1 MFKMKVEM
9 KLKGNMARS
18 VNPYG
23 CKQEVLNQ
31 INYVKSQGKY
41 EGPKKV
47 LVLGASSSYGL
58 ASRITAAF
66 GSGADTIGVSFE
78 RGPKDETMLGTAG
91 WYNNIFFR
99 EFAEQEGLIGKNFI
113 GDAFSLEMKE
123 EVINYIK
130 ESFGGKIDM
139 LVYSLAAPKRTDY
152 KTGITYSSALK
163 PIGKEVSGENINL
176 EKEELFT
183 QVVEPATEEEIEG
196 TVKVMGGEDWEWW
209 IELLKESGCLAE
221 GFKTVLYSY
230 IGPEVTHAF
239 YHDGSLGVAK
249 EQAEESS
256 KRIQES
262 IKSLNGQSLICVSK
276 AVTTK
281 ASVVIP
287 ILPKYLIC
295 LYKVMKEQGTHE
307 TPIMHKDRIFRTML
321 YGNKANYDEKG
332 RLRPDSWELSDEVQ
346 VKVNELMTQLTPENF
361 KSDLTEYQLFKKEF
375 LNLNG
380 FDVDGNTINEVD
392 FEILKAMK
400 P

>member
-1 MFKMKVEM
+1 MKVEM

-31 INYVKSQGKY
+31 INYVKAEGDY

-66 GSGADTIGVSFE
+66 GSHADTIGVSFE
-78 RGPKDETMLGTAG
+78 RGPKDESMLGTAG

-99 EFAEQEGLIGKNFI
+99 EFAEQEGLIAKNFI

-123 EVINYIK
+123 EVIKYIK
-130 ESFGGKIDM
+130 ESFGGKVDM

-163 PIGKEVSGENINL
+163 PIGQEVSGENINL

-209 IELLKESGCLAE
+209 IELLKEADCLAE

-230 IGPEVTHAF
+230 IGPKVTHAF

-256 KRIQES
+256 KRINEN
-262 IKSLNGQSLICVSK
+262 IREVNGQSLICVSK

-295 LYKVMKEQGTHE
+295 LYKVMKEQGIHE

-321 YGNKANYDEKG
+321 YGNEANYDEKG
-332 RLRPDSWELSDEVQ
+332 RLRPDSWELSDDVQ
-346 VKVNELMTQLTPENF
+346 RKVNDLMAQLTPQNF

-375 LNLNG
+375 FNLNG
-380 FDVDGNTINEVD
+380 FEVEGNTINEVD
-392 FEILKAMK
+392 FETLKAMK

>member
-1 MFKMKVEM
+1 MKVEM

-31 INYVKSQGKY
+31 INYVKAQGDY

-66 GSGADTIGVSFE
+66 GSHADTIGVSFE
-78 RGPKDETMLGTAG
+78 RGPKDESMLGTAG

-99 EFAEQEGLIGKNFI
+99 EFAEQEGLIAKNLI

-123 EVINYIK
+123 EVIKYIK
-130 ESFGGKIDM
+130 ESFGGKVDM

-163 PIGKEVSGENINL
+163 PIGQEVSGENINL

-209 IELLKESGCLAE
+209 IELLKEADCLAE

-230 IGPEVTHAF
+230 IGPKVTHAF

-256 KRIQES
+256 KRINEN
-262 IKSLNGQSLICVSK
+262 IREVNGQSLICVSK

-295 LYKVMKEQGTHE
+295 LYKVMKEQGIHE

-321 YGNKANYDEKG
+321 YGNEANYDEKG
-332 RLRPDSWELSDEVQ
+332 RLRPDSWELSDDVQ
-346 VKVNELMTQLTPENF
+346 RKVNDLMAQLTPQNF

-375 LNLNG
+375 FNLNG
-380 FDVDGNTINEVD
+380 FEVEGNTINEVD
-392 FEILKAMK
+392 FETLKAMK

>member
-1 MFKMKVEM
+1 MKVEM

-31 INYVKSQGKY
+31 INYVKAQGDY

-66 GSGADTIGVSFE
+66 GSHADTIGVSFE
-78 RGPKDETMLGTAG
+78 RGPKDESMLGTAG

-99 EFAEQEGLIGKNFI
+99 EFAEQEGLIAKNFI

-123 EVINYIK
+123 EVIKYIK
-130 ESFGGKIDM
+130 ESFGGKVDM

-163 PIGKEVSGENINL
+163 PIGQEVSGENINL

-209 IELLKESGCLAE
+209 IELLKEADCLAE

-230 IGPEVTHAF
+230 IGPKVTHAF

-256 KRIQES
+256 KRINEN
-262 IKSLNGQSLICVSK
+262 IRELNGQSLICVSK

-295 LYKVMKEQGTHE
+295 LYKVMKEQGIHE

-321 YGNKANYDEKG
+321 YGNEANYDEKG
-332 RLRPDSWELSDEVQ
+332 RLRPDSWELSDDVQ
-346 VKVNELMTQLTPENF
+346 RKVNDLMAQLTPQNF

-375 LNLNG
+375 FNLNG
-380 FDVDGNTINEVD
+380 FEVEGNTINEVD
-392 FEILKAMK
+392 FETLKAMK

>member
-1 MFKMKVEM
+1 MKVEM
-9 KLKGNMARS
+9 KLKGNVARA

-31 INYVKSQGKY
+31 INYVKEQGAY
-41 EGPKKV
+41 DGAKKV

-66 GSGADTIGVSFE
+66 GSQADTIGVSFE

-99 EFAEQEGLIGKNFI
+99 EFAEKEGLIAKNFI

-123 EVINYIK
+123 QVISYIK
-130 ESFGGKIDM
+130 ESFGGKIDL

-152 KTGITYSSALK
+152 KTGVTYSSALK
-163 PIGKEVSGENINL
+163 PVGQSVTGENINL

-183 QVVEPATEEEIEG
+183 QVVEAATEEEIEG

-209 IELLKESGCLAE
+209 IELLKEAGCLAD
-221 GFKTVLYSY
+221 GFKTLLYSY
-230 IGPEVTHAF
+230 IGPDVTHAF

-256 KRIQES
+256 KRINET
-262 IKSLNGQSLICVSK
+262 IKDINGQSLICVSK

-295 LYKVMKEQGTHE
+295 LYKVMLEENTHE
-307 TPIMHKDRIFRTML
+307 TPIMHKDRVFRTML
-321 YGNKANYDEKG
+321 YGNEANYDERG
-332 RLRPDSWELSDEVQ
+332 RLRPDSWELSDATQE
-346 VKVNELMTQLTPENF
+346 KVNELMSKLTADNF
-361 KSDLTEYQLFKKEF
+361 KTDLTAYSLFKKEF

-380 FDVDGNTINEVD
+380 FEVEGNTIDEVNV
-392 FEILKAMK
+392 EELKAMK

>member
-1 MFKMKVEM
+1 MKVEM
-9 KLKGNMARS
+9 KLKGNVARA

-31 INYVKSQGKY
+31 INYVKEQGAY
-41 EGPKKV
+41 DGAKKV

-58 ASRITAAF
+58 ASRITTAF
-66 GSGADTIGVSFE
+66 GSQADTIGVSFE

-99 EFAEQEGLIGKNFI
+99 EFAEKEGLIAKNFI

-123 EVINYIK
+123 QVISYIK
-130 ESFGGKIDM
+130 ESFGGKIDL

-152 KTGITYSSALK
+152 KTGVTYSSALK
-163 PIGKEVSGENINL
+163 PVGQSVTGENINL

-183 QVVEPATEEEIEG
+183 QVVEAATEEEIEG

-209 IELLKESGCLAE
+209 IELLKEAGCLAD
-221 GFKTVLYSY
+221 GFKTLLYSY
-230 IGPEVTHAF
+230 IGPDVTHAF

-256 KRIQES
+256 KRINET
-262 IKSLNGQSLICVSK
+262 IKDINGQSLICVSK
-276 AVTTK
+276 AATTK

-295 LYKVMKEQGTHE
+295 LYKVMLEEGTHE
-307 TPIMHKDRIFRTML
+307 TPIMHKDRVFRTML
-321 YGNKANYDEKG
+321 YGNEANYDERG
-332 RLRPDSWELSDEVQ
+332 RLRPDSWELSDATQE
-346 VKVNELMTQLTPENF
+346 KVNELMSKLTADNF
-361 KSDLTEYQLFKKEF
+361 KTDLTAYSLFKKEF

-380 FDVDGNTINEVD
+380 FEVEGNTIDEVNV
-392 FEILKAMK
+392 EELKAMK

>member
-1 MFKMKVEM
+1 MKVEM
-9 KLKGNMARS
+9 KLKGNVARA

-31 INYVKSQGKY
+31 INYVKEQGAY
-41 EGPKKV
+41 DGAKKV

-66 GSGADTIGVSFE
+66 GSQADTIGVSFE

-99 EFAEQEGLIGKNFI
+99 EFAEKEGLIAKNFI

-123 EVINYIK
+123 QVISYIK
-130 ESFGGKIDM
+130 ESFGGKIDL

-152 KTGITYSSALK
+152 KTGVTYSSALK
-163 PIGKEVSGENINL
+163 PVGQSVTGENINL

-183 QVVEPATEEEIEG
+183 QVVEAATEEEIEG

-209 IELLKESGCLAE
+209 IELLKEAGCLAD
-221 GFKTVLYSY
+221 GFKTLLYSY
-230 IGPEVTHAF
+230 IGPDVTHAF

-256 KRIQES
+256 KRINET
-262 IKSLNGQSLICVSK
+262 IKDINGQSLICVSK

-295 LYKVMKEQGTHE
+295 LYKVMLEEGTHE
-307 TPIMHKDRIFRTML
+307 TPIMHKDRVFRTML
-321 YGNKANYDEKG
+321 YGNEANYDERG
-332 RLRPDSWELSDEVQ
+332 RLRPDSWELSDATQE
-346 VKVNELMTQLTPENF
+346 KVNELMSKLTADNF
-361 KSDLTEYQLFKKEF
+361 KTDLTAYSLFKKEF

-380 FDVDGNTINEVD
+380 FEVEGNTIDEVNV
-392 FEILKAMK
+392 EELKAMK

>member
-1 MFKMKVEM
+1 MKVEM
-9 KLKGNMARS
+9 KLKGNVARA

-31 INYVKSQGKY
+31 INYVKEQGAY
-41 EGPKKV
+41 DGAKKV

-58 ASRITAAF
+58 ASRITTAF
-66 GSGADTIGVSFE
+66 GSQADTIGVSFE

-99 EFAEQEGLIGKNFI
+99 EFAEKEGLIAKNFI

-123 EVINYIK
+123 QVISYIK
-130 ESFGGKIDM
+130 ESFGGKIDL

-152 KTGITYSSALK
+152 KTGVTYSSALK
-163 PIGKEVSGENINL
+163 PVGQSVTGENINL

-183 QVVEPATEEEIEG
+183 QVVEAATEEEIEG

-209 IELLKESGCLAE
+209 IELLKEAGCLAD
-221 GFKTVLYSY
+221 GFKTLLYSY
-230 IGPEVTHAF
+230 IGPDVTHAF

-256 KRIQES
+256 KRINET
-262 IKSLNGQSLICVSK
+262 IKDINGQSLICVSK

-295 LYKVMKEQGTHE
+295 LYKVMLEENTHE
-307 TPIMHKDRIFRTML
+307 TPIMHKDRVFRTML
-321 YGNKANYDEKG
+321 YGNEANYDERG
-332 RLRPDSWELSDEVQ
+332 RLRPDSWELSDATQE
-346 VKVNELMTQLTPENF
+346 KVNELMSKLTADNF
-361 KSDLTEYQLFKKEF
+361 KTDLTAYSLFKKEF

-380 FDVDGNTINEVD
+380 FEVEGNTIDEVNV
-392 FEILKAMK
+392 EELKAMK

>member
-1 MFKMKVEM
+1 MKVEM
-9 KLKGNMARS
+9 KLKGNVARA

-31 INYVKSQGKY
+31 INYVKEQGAY
-41 EGPKKV
+41 DGAKKV

-58 ASRITAAF
+58 ASRITTAF
-66 GSGADTIGVSFE
+66 GSQADTIGVSFE

-99 EFAEQEGLIGKNFI
+99 EFAEKEGLIAKNFI

-123 EVINYIK
+123 QVISYIK
-130 ESFGGKIDM
+130 ESFGGKIDL

-152 KTGITYSSALK
+152 KTGVTYSSALK
-163 PIGKEVSGENINL
+163 PVGQSVTGENINL

-183 QVVEPATEEEIEG
+183 QVVEAATEEEIEG

-209 IELLKESGCLAE
+209 IELLKEAGCLAD
-221 GFKTVLYSY
+221 GFKTLLYSY
-230 IGPEVTHAF
+230 IGPDVTHAF

-256 KRIQES
+256 KRINET
-262 IKSLNGQSLICVSK
+262 IKDINGQSLICVSK

-295 LYKVMKEQGTHE
+295 LYKVMLEEGTHE
-307 TPIMHKDRIFRTML
+307 TPIMHKDRVFRTML
-321 YGNKANYDEKG
+321 YGNEANYDERG
-332 RLRPDSWELSDEVQ
+332 RLRPDSWELSDATQE
-346 VKVNELMTQLTPENF
+346 KVNELMSKLTADNF
-361 KSDLTEYQLFKKEF
+361 KTDLTAYSLFKKEF

-380 FDVDGNTINEVD
+380 FEVEGNTIDEVNV
-392 FEILKAMK
+392 EELKAMK

>member
-1 MFKMKVEM
+1 MKVEM

-23 CKQEVLNQ
+23 CRQEVKNQ
-31 INYVKSQGKY
+31 IDYVKEQGDY
-41 EGPKKV
+41 EGTKKT
-47 LVLGASSSYGL
+47 LILGASSSYGL

-66 GSGADTIGVSFE
+66 GSHADTIGVSFE

-91 WYNNIFFR
+91 WYNNIFFK
-99 EFAEQEGLIGKNFI
+99 EFAEKEGLIAKNFI

-123 EVINYIK
+123 QVISYIK
-130 ESFGGKIDM
+130 EAFGGKID
-139 LVYSLAAPKRTDY
+139 LLIYSLAAPKRTDY

-163 PIGKEVSGENINL
+163 PIGKEVVGENINL
-176 EKEELFT
+176 EKEQLFT
-183 QVVEPATEEEIEG
+183 QTVEAATNEEIEG

-209 IELLKESGCLAE
+209 VELLKEAGCLAD

-239 YHDGSLGVAK
+239 YHDGSLGIAK

-256 KRIQES
+256 KRINES
-262 IKSLNGQSLICVSK
+262 LRELNGQSLICVSK

-295 LYKVMKEQGTHE
+295 LYKVMLEQGTHE

-321 YGNKANYDEKG
+321 YGHEANFDEKG
-332 RLRPDSWELSDEVQ
+332 RLRPDSWELSEDVQ
-346 VKVNELMTQLTPENF
+346 TKVNELMAKLTAENF
-361 KSDLTEYQLFKKEF
+361 KTDLTAYDLFKKEF
-375 LNLNG
+375 LNING
-380 FDVDGNTINEVD
+380 FEVDGNMINEVD
-392 FEILKAMK
+392 VEELMRMK

>member
-1 MFKMKVEM
+1 MKLEM
-9 KLKGNMARS
+9 KLKNNAARS

-31 INYVKSQGKY
+31 INYVKEQGSY

-47 LVLGASSSYGL
+47 LVLGSSSSYGL

-66 GSGADTIGVSFE
+66 GAHADTIGVSFE

-99 EFAEQEGLIGKNFI
+99 EFAEKEGLIAKNFI
-113 GDAFSLEMKE
+113 GDAYSLEMKE
-123 EVINYIK
+123 TVINYIK
-130 ESFGGKIDM
+130 EEFGGKIDL

-152 KTGITYSSALK
+152 KTGITYTSALK
-163 PIGKEVSGENINL
+163 PIGKTVTGENINL

-209 IELLKESGCLAE
+209 VELLKEEGLLAE
-221 GFKTVLYSY
+221 GFKTTLYSY
-230 IGPEVTHAF
+230 IGPKATHAF
-239 YHDGSLGVAK
+239 YHEGSLGVAK
-249 EQAEESS
+249 KQAEESS
-256 KRIQES
+256 NRIN
-262 IKSLNGQSLICVSK
+262 KSLKELNGESLICVSK

-295 LYKVMKEQGTHE
+295 LYKVMLEKGTHE
-307 TPIMHKDRIFRTML
+307 TPIMHKDRIFRTMF
-321 YGNKANYDEKG
+321 YGEEREFDDKG
-332 RLRPDSWELSDEVQ
+332 RLRPDSWELNEEVQ
-346 VKVNELMTQLTPENF
+346 QEVSALMEQLTPENF
-361 KSDLTEYQLFKKEF
+361 KTDLTAYKLFRKEF
-375 LNLNG
+375 LNING
-380 FDVDGNTINEVD
+380 FEVDGNTIDEAN
-392 FEILKAMK
+392 FEDLQKMK